1 MKGDAIMKK
10 IVCLVLAI
18 MMLSSVVFATQL
30 NDEQKT
36 DLYNFGIMTGDENGD
51 LRLNDTITRAEAVK
65 IICTAGNIPVVDINA
80 SDIFPDVSVDHWAYK
95 YIFAAKANGIIQGDE
110 NGNFNPQNQISNE
123 EIIKMI
129 VCLIGYKEKAEQNG
143 GYPTGYIMTAATCGV
158 TKGLQL
164 VNNVSAIRGDVG
176 IMIHNA
182 LDVPIMEERTDDE
195 HNTEWVI
202 MNGEEEPL
210 KTLRTK
216 LEK

>member
-1 MKGDAIMKK
+1 MKK
-10 IVCLVLAI
+10 IICFVLAAV
-18 MMLSSVVFATQL
+18 MLSSVAFAAEL
-30 NDEQKT
+30 NGEQKS

-80 SDIFPDVSVDHWAYK
+80 SDIFPDVSVDYWAYK

-110 NGNFNPQNQISNE
+110 NGNFNPQNEISNE

-129 VCLIGYKEKAEQNG
+129 VCLLGYKEAAEQTG
-143 GYPTGYIMTAATCGV
+143 GYPAGYITTASRFGV
-158 TKGLQL
+158 LASVQL
-164 VNNVSAIRGDVG
+164 NAKASAIRNDVG
-176 IMIHNA
+176 VMIHNA
-182 LDVPIMEERTDDE
+182 LDIPIMEERTDDE

-202 MNGEEEPL
+202 MDGNSEPL
-210 KTLRTK
+210 KTLRTI

>member
-1 MKGDAIMKK
+1 MYLHSMKGDAIMKK

-36 DLYNFGIMTGDENGD
+36 DLYNFGIMT
-51 LRLNDTITRAEAVK
+51 
-65 IICTAGNIPVVDINA
+65 
-80 SDIFPDVSVDHWAYK
+80 
-95 YIFAAKANGIIQGDE
+95 GDE